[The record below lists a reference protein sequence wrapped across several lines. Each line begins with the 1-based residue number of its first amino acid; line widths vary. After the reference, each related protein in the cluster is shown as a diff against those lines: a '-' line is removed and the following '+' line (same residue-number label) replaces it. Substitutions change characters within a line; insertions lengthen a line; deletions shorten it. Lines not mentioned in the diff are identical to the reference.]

1 MNNLDSRY
9 HALRHQ
15 MMMRS
20 ALTNPQDNATEYN
33 TRDILAMLD
42 LLNAKTN
49 DRTMKVKLDTKSA
62 KKATADLMSIFNK
75 SIK

>member
-1 MNNLDSRY
+1 MNNFDSRY

-20 ALTNPQDNATEYN
+20 TLTNPQDNATEYN

-49 DRTMKVKLDTKSA
+49 DRTM
-62 KKATADLMSIFNK
+62 
-75 SIK
+75 

>member
-1 MNNLDSRY
+1 MNNFDSRY

-49 DRTMKVKLDTKSA
+49 DRTM
-62 KKATADLMSIFNK
+62 
-75 SIK
+75 